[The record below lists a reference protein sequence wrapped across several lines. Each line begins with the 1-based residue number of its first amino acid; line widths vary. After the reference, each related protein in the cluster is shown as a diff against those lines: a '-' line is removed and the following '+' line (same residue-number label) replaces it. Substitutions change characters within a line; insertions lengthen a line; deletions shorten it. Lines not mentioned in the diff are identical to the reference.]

1 MYVYCGKGGVAG
13 VSAEDGEILWDTT
26 LWKISIA
33 TCPSP
38 VILPEGKI
46 FCSGGY
52 NSGAMMLQ
60 LVEKGG
66 KIEAEKH
73 FQLAPSVFGST
84 QQTPIFYD
92 GYLYG
97 VREKDK
103 QLICLDLKGKE
114 VWKSG
119 SEHRFGSQGLG
130 PYLIADGLI
139 YLLDDTGLLTVAQA
153 SPKGY
158 EQLAQSQ
165 IIDGIDAWGPM
176 ALAGGRLILRDV
188 TQMVCI
194 EVGEGVGGRR

>member
-1 MYVYCGKGGVAG
+1 
-13 VSAEDGEILWDTT
+13 
-26 LWKISIA
+26 
-33 TCPSP
+33 

-60 LVEKGG
+60 LVEQQG
-66 KIEAEKH
+66 KIGVKKL
-73 FQLAPSVFGST
+73 FKLSPNVFGST
-84 QQTPIFYD
+84 QQTPIFQD
-92 GYLYG
+92 GYIYG

-103 QLICLDLKGKE
+103 QLVCLDLKGKE

-119 SEHRFGSQGLG
+119 SGHRFGIG

-139 YLLDDTGLLTVAQA
+139 YVLDDSGLLTVAQA

-158 EQLAQSQ
+158 QQLAQSQ
-165 IIDGIDAWGPM
+165 VIEGNDAWAPM
-176 ALAGGRLILRDV
+176 ALLGSRLILRDV

-194 EVGEGVGGRR
+194 EVGEKP